1 MPTDLLQNVVI
12 ERLTLSIR
20 SREIISLCRQIPG
33 CYLKL
38 GHDSFLPHPSPFI
51 IYFSPVYWTPY
62 NLNYWKSIVKYT
74 TTTTTII
81 TTTTTTI
88 ITTTTTTTN
97 AASYLHVARRIPII
111 CPDKRFEV
119 YFQIHL
125 PRI

>member
-1 MPTDLLQNVVI
+1 MPTNLLQTVVV
-12 ERLTLSIR
+12 ERLTVSIR
-20 SREIISLCRQIPG
+20 SREVLSLCRQIPG

-38 GHDSFLPHPSPFI
+38 GNDRFLPHPSQFI

-74 TTTTTII
+74 TTTTT
-81 TTTTTTI
+81 
-88 ITTTTTTTN
+88 N
-97 AASYLHVARRIPII
+97 PASYLHVARKIPIIKIII

-125 PRI
+125 PKI